1 MDVRPMSEDRRRHH
15 RHEVE
20 GVRGTLSG
28 RERHPFDVL
37 TLSRGGLLV
46 TMGYE
51 PPLGQVFDLEIPLGR
66 AVFRS
71 PGRVVFVGEDK
82 TAARDRRYRVG
93 IGLDGVG
100 DEGGEGDAVLDRFI
114 REELEPRANAKKRRK
129 RQTEHP

>member
-1 MDVRPMSEDRRRHH
+1 MNEDRRRHH

-66 AVFRS
+66 EVFSS
-71 PGRVVFVGEDK
+71 PGRIVFVGEDK

-93 IGLDGVG
+93 IGLDGELG
-100 DEGGEGDAVLDRFI
+100 EGGAVLDRYI
-114 REELEPRANAKKRRK
+114 REELEPRARAKKRRD